1 MDMKGMYKAHILVI
15 DDERGLCNMLDAILG
30 DLGYQVTTYTDP
42 VSAIKVFERHQY
54 SMVITDIKMP
64 GMSGI
69 EVLQKIKQRD
79 ADVPVLVITG
89 YATVE
94 LSIQALRSGA
104 FDILTKPF
112 EPEEILNRVKNV
124 LRHNELEEENRLLRL
139 ELTEQEQFGDVVGK
153 SPELLKV
160 IDTAQKI
167 SRRDIPVT
175 IAGES
180 GTGKELVARA
190 IHQYSLRR
198 DRPFIAINC
207 GAVPE
212 TLLESEL
219 FGHRKGAF
227 TGADHD
233 KKGLFEEADQG
244 TLLLD
249 EVGNLPMNV
258 QKALLRFLQEQEFYR
273 LGETIP
279 TKVDVRIIAAT
290 NADLKS
296 EMEKGRFR
304 EDLYYRLAVVK
315 LNLPPLRNRCTDIPL
330 LAIHFVDLFNK
341 EYSTKIKG
349 ISPQAM
355 ELLVQNQWPGNVRE
369 LRNVIEATLAIE
381 GEGEQ
386 IGVDALSRLMDVSV
400 DSDSSEYAEYFNGSY
415 SDGLAYFEHQ
425 YFVKLLSRASGNVD
439 QAARLAELNIATLYR
454 KIKKYHL
461 R

>member
-1 MDMKGMYKAHILVI
+1 MKDMSNAHILVI
-15 DDERGLCNMLDAILG
+15 DDEQGLCNMLDAILG
-30 DLGYQVTTYTDP
+30 DLGYRVTTYTDP
-42 VSAIKVFERHQY
+42 LAAIKMFEPHQY

-64 GMSGI
+64 GISGI
-69 EVLQKIKQRD
+69 EVLQKVKARD

-112 EPEEILNRVKNV
+112 EPEELLNRVKNV
-124 LRHNELEEENRLLRL
+124 LRHNELEEENRRLRL
-139 ELTEQEQFGDVVGK
+139 ELTGQEQFGDVVGK

-160 IDTAQKI
+160 IDTAKKI
-167 SRRDIPVT
+167 AGRDIPVT

-190 IHQYSLRR
+190 IHQYSTRK
-198 DRPFIAINC
+198 DRPFVAINC

-233 KKGLFEEADQG
+233 KKGLFEEAHQG

-249 EVGNLPMNV
+249 EVGNLPLNV
-258 QKALLRFLQEQEFYR
+258 QKALLRFLQEKEFYR
-273 LGETIP
+273 LGETRP
-279 TKVDVRIIAAT
+279 TRVDVRIIAAT
-290 NADLKS
+290 NADLKV
-296 EMEKGRFR
+296 EMETGNFR
-304 EDLYYRLAVVK
+304 EDLYYRLVVAK
-315 LNLPPLRNRCTDIPL
+315 LNLPPLRSRRTDIPL
-330 LAIHFVDLFNK
+330 LAIHFVDVFNK
-341 EYSTKIKG
+341 EYSTQIKG

-355 ELLVQNQWPGNVRE
+355 ELLVENDWPGNIRE

-381 GEGEQ
+381 GDGAQ
-386 IGVDALSRLMDVSV
+386 ISADSLSRLMDIETGSK
-400 DSDSSEYAEYFNGSY
+400 SSEFAESFDCSY
-415 SDGLAYFEHQ
+415 SDALAYFEHS
-425 YFVKLLSRASGNVD
+425 YFVKLLSRASGNVEK
-439 QAARLAELNIATLYR
+439 AARLAELNIATLYR

>member
-1 MDMKGMYKAHILVI
+1 MYKAHILVI
-15 DDERGLCNMLDAILG
+15 DDEKGLCNMLDAILG
-30 DLGYQVTTYTDP
+30 DLGYRVTTYTDP
-42 VSAIKVFERHQY
+42 VSAIKMFEPHQY

-64 GMSGI
+64 GMGGI
-69 EVLQKIKQRD
+69 EVLQKIKERD

-112 EPEEILNRVKNV
+112 EPEEMLNRVRNV
-124 LRHNELEEENRLLRL
+124 LRHNELEEENRRLRH
-139 ELTEQEQFGDVVGK
+139 ELTGQEQFGDVVGK

-167 SRRDIPVT
+167 SSRDIPVT

-190 IHQYSLRR
+190 IHQHSLRR
-198 DRPFIAINC
+198 NKPFVGINC

-258 QKALLRFLQEQEFYR
+258 QKALLRFLQEKEFYR
-273 LGETIP
+273 LGETRP
-279 TKVDVRIIAAT
+279 TRVDVRIIAAT
-290 NADLKS
+290 NADLKV
-296 EMEKGRFR
+296 EMEKGNFR

-315 LNLPPLRNRCTDIPL
+315 LNVPPLRKRRTDIPL
-330 LAIHFVDLFNK
+330 LAIHFVNLFNK
-341 EYSTKIKG
+341 EYATRVKRVT
-349 ISPQAM
+349 PQAM
-355 ELLVQNQWPGNVRE
+355 ELLVQHHWPGNVRE

-381 GEGEQ
+381 GDGEQ
-386 IGVDALSRLMDVSV
+386 ISAEALSRLMEIPTG
-400 DSDSSEYAEYFNGSY
+400 SDHSDFGESLFDTNY
-415 SDGLAYFEHQ
+415 SDALAYFEHT
-425 YFVKLLSRASGNVD
+425 YFVKLLSRASDNVD
-439 QAARLAELNIATLYR
+439 KAATLAELNIATLYR

>member
-1 MDMKGMYKAHILVI
+1 MDITGMHKAHILII
-15 DDERGLCNMLDAILG
+15 DDEHGLCNMLEAILG
-30 DLGYQVTTYTDP
+30 DLGYRVTTYTDP
-42 VSAIKVFERHQY
+42 VSAIRMFEPHRY

-64 GMSGI
+64 GMNGI
-69 EVLQKIKQRD
+69 EVIQQIKERD

-112 EPEEILNRVKNV
+112 EPEEMLTRVKNV
-124 LRHNELEEENRLLRL
+124 LRHNELEEENRRLRL
-139 ELTEQEQFGDVVGK
+139 EITSQGQFGDVVGK

-167 SRRDIPVT
+167 STRDIPVT

-190 IHQYSLRR
+190 IHQYSLRKK
-198 DRPFIAINC
+198 RPFVAINC

-212 TLLESEL
+212 MLLESEL

-233 KKGLFEEADQG
+233 KKGLFEEADKG

-249 EVGNLPMNV
+249 EVGNLPINV

-273 LGETIP
+273 LGETRP
-279 TKVDVRIIAAT
+279 TRVDVRVIAAT
-290 NADLKS
+290 NADLKV
-296 EMEKGRFR
+296 EMENGRFR

-315 LNLPPLRNRCTDIPL
+315 LNLPPLRNRRTDIPL
-330 LAIHFVDLFNK
+330 LAIHFVDLFNRQ
-341 EYSTKIKG
+341 YSTKIKT
-349 ISPQAM
+349 ISSQAM
-355 ELLVQNQWPGNVRE
+355 ELLVKHDWPGNVRE

-381 GEGEQ
+381 GEKEQ
-386 IGVDALSRLMDVSV
+386 IGVDALCRLMDVTAEA
-400 DSDSSEYAEYFNGSY
+400 DSSGMTDSFDGSY
-415 SDGLAYFEHQ
+415 SDALAYFEHH
-425 YFVKLLSRASGNVD
+425 YFIKLLSRASGNVD
-439 QAARLAELNIATLYR
+439 KAARLAELNIATLYR

>member
-1 MDMKGMYKAHILVI
+1 MDKAHILII
-15 DDERGLCNMLDAILG
+15 DDEKGLCTMLETVLG
-30 DLGYQVTTYTDP
+30 DLGYRVTTYTNP
-42 VSAIKVFERHQY
+42 LSALEMFEPHRY

-64 GMSGI
+64 GMNGI
-69 EVLQKIKQRD
+69 EVLQKIKERD
-79 ADVPVLVITG
+79 AEVPVLVITG

-112 EPEEILNRVKNV
+112 EPEEMLTRVKNV
-124 LRHNELEEENRLLRL
+124 LRHNELEEENRRLRL
-139 ELTEQEQFGDVVGK
+139 ELTSHGQFGDVVGK
-153 SPELLKV
+153 SPELQKV
-160 IDTAQKI
+160 IDTAEKI
-167 SRRDIPVT
+167 SAHDIPVT

-190 IHQYSLRR
+190 IHQYSPRKE
-198 DRPFIAINC
+198 RPFVAINC

-219 FGHRKGAF
+219 FGYRRGAF

-233 KKGLFEEADQG
+233 KKGLFEEADKG

-258 QKALLRFLQEQEFYR
+258 QKALLRFLQEKEFYR
-273 LGETIP
+273 LGETRP
-279 TKVDVRIIAAT
+279 TRVDVRIIAAT

-315 LNLPPLRNRCTDIPL
+315 LNLPPLRNRRTDIPL

-341 EYSTKIKG
+341 KYATRVKT
-349 ISPQAM
+349 ISSQAL
-355 ELLVQNQWPGNVRE
+355 EVLVQHDWPGNVRE

-381 GEGEQ
+381 GEKEQ
-386 IGVDALSRLMDVSV
+386 IGADVLCRLMDVAAEADTSV
-400 DSDSSEYAEYFNGSY
+400 DKELFDSSY
-415 SDGLAYFEHQ
+415 SDAIAHFEHH
-425 YFVKLLSRASGNVD
+425 YFVRLLSRASGNVEK
-439 QAARLAELNIATLYR
+439 AARLAELNIATLYR

>member
-1 MDMKGMYKAHILVI
+1 MKSTSNAHILVI
-15 DDERGLCNMLDAILG
+15 DDEQGLCRMLEAILG
-30 DLGYQVTTYTDP
+30 DLGYQVTSFTDP
-42 VSAIKVFERHQY
+42 VTALKRYSPHAY

-69 EVLQKIKQRD
+69 EVLQKIKERD
-79 ADVPVLVITG
+79 PDVPILVITG
-89 YATVE
+89 YATVD

-124 LRHNELEEENRLLRL
+124 LRHNELEEENRRLRL
-139 ELTEQEQFGDVVGK
+139 ELKAQEQFGAVVGK
-153 SPELLKV
+153 SPELVRVL
-160 IDTAQKI
+160 DTAHKI
-167 SRRDIPVT
+167 AGRDIPVT
-175 IAGES
+175 ISGES
-180 GTGKELVARA
+180 GTGKELVATA
-190 IHQYSLRR
+190 IHEHSMRR
-198 DRPFIAINC
+198 DKPFVAINC

-233 KKGLFEEADQG
+233 KKGLLEEADQG

-249 EVGNLPMNV
+249 EVGNLPLNV
-258 QKALLRFLQEQEFYR
+258 QKALLRFLQEKEFYR
-273 LGETIP
+273 LGETRP

-296 EMEKGRFR
+296 EMERGHFR
-304 EDLYYRLAVVK
+304 EDLYYRLVVAK
-315 LNLPPLRNRCTDIPL
+315 LTLPPLRKRRTDIPL

-341 EYSTKIKG
+341 EYATKIKT
-349 ISPQAM
+349 ISPAAM
-355 ELLVQNQWPGNVRE
+355 ELMVKYDWPGNVRE
-369 LRNVIEATLAIE
+369 LRNVIESTLVIE

-386 IGVDALSRLMDVSV
+386 ITADSLSRLMDLET
-400 DSDSSEYAEYFNGSY
+400 DSEQTPTVMESFDGSY
-415 SDGLAYFEHQ
+415 SDALAYFEHS
-425 YFVKLLSRASGNVD
+425 YFVNLLSRAAGNVEK
-439 QAARLAELNIATLYR
+439 AARLAELNIATLYR